1 MSSTTKFTDITI
13 SDYTDKS
20 IVVHGDTRKYKED
33 LKKLG
38 GKYNG
43 ILKNGPGWIFP
54 KSNVEELRSFI
65 NGGKRLVSE
74 TEAIQGEELSRQRAK
89 EWAERET
96 KIVQVKP
103 IQSSTVIKPS
113 VVASISNSSPTLG
126 EYSILVNLIK
136 SMSNK
141 IDFLEQAMG
150 ILLNDEQKEKLK
162 DLTKPKLE
170 RNKPTIEKVMNRKK
184 NTTDSDDCDNCES
197 DIELEEEIPI
207 RRLLR

>member
-1 MSSTTKFTDITI
+1 MSSTTKFMDITI
-13 SDYTDKS
+13 TDYTEKS
-20 IVVHGDTRKYKED
+20 IAVQGDTRKYKED

-43 ILKNGPGWIFP
+43 MLKNGPGWIFS
-54 KSNVEELRSFI
+54 KTNEAEVRSFI

-96 KIVQVKP
+96 KTVQVKP

-113 VVASISNSSPTLG
+113 ISNSSPTLS

-197 DIELEEEIPI
+197 DIELEEEIPT